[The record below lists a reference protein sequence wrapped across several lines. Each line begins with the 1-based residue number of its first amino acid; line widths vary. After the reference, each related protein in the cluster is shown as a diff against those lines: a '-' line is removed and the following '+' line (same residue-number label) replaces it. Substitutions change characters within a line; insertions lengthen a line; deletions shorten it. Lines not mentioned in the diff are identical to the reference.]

1 MWFDAHGD
9 LNTPESSFSKAFH
22 GMPLRTLLGEGNKEI
37 VRQAFSALKP
47 SQIILLG
54 NRELDDAEI
63 RFIEHMEIKMLKP
76 EEIEA
81 DMNCVLTEVK
91 AKGAKKLYIHID
103 LDVLDPAEF
112 PFVPVPAAGGL
123 TIQTL
128 LRLLNTIKKE
138 FAVIGL
144 SLVEYRPSGKQRIEL
159 LEEIINM
166 GISL

>member
-1 MWFDAHGD
+1 
-9 LNTPESSFSKAFH
+9 
-22 GMPLRTLLGEGNKEI
+22 LLGEGNKEI
-37 VRQAFSALKP
+37 VRQAFSVLKP

-63 RFIEHMEIKMLKP
+63 RFIEDMKIKMLKP
-76 EEIEA
+76 EEIES

-128 LRLLNTIKKE
+128 LQLLRTIKKK